1 MFVDDRNLFYLQ
13 KNFHQ
18 LFTKVNEEL
27 ENIGDWFKVKKL
39 FLNNK
44 KTENKL
50 FQKNS
55 TKDDL
60 HLKLPELKIVNNQ
73 IERKKSN

>member
-27 ENIGDWFKVKKL
+27 EKIGDWFKVKKL

-60 HLKLPELKIVNNQ
+60 HLKLPEFKIVNNQ